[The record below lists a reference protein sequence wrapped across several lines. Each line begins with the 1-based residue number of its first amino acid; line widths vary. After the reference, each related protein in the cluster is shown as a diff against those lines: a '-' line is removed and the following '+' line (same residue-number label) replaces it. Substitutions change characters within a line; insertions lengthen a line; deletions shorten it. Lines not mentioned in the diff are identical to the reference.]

1 MLHAFPAQQHP
12 SLQVDAHLRLEGHA
26 PGNIFAAGDVTN
38 LPGIKLGYQASK
50 QARVVVANLRA
61 LIRHRG
67 QPDPALRL
75 PKVCVAVNMCS
86 AAPCL
91 PA

>member
-1 MLHAFPAQQHP
+1 M
-12 SLQVDAHLRLEGHA
+12 QVDGNLRLEGHA

-67 QPDPALRL
+67 QPNPAFRL
-75 PKVCVAVNMCS
+75 PKVCKAPNMAS
-86 AAPCL
+86 AAACL
-91 PA
+91 PARRGTLA